1 MPNYKDYIPLPGSER
16 VPLIGAQAAGAAN
29 SEETLQVTLLLRTR
43 TDVETAAAGI
53 TKSSELSSE
62 NSSARHR
69 HLSHQEFLDT
79 YGASQQDLQKIE
91 AFAHE
96 YNLTIAEASLAKR
109 TVMLVGTVAS
119 FAKAFHVEL
128 KRYEHSGKSYRGRS
142 GSIHIPTE
150 LASIVRAVMGLDN
163 RPQAHPH
170 FRTHLPP
177 HHMHVRTAQ
186 PEGTFTPAQVA
197 AIYGFPKQADGTGQC
212 IAIVELGGGFRSE
225 DITHYF
231 LDVLK
236 LPVPRVVAV
245 SVDGSSNAPAGS
257 ISSPDAEVMLD
268 IAVAGAVAPRATI
281 AVYFA
286 TNSDQGF
293 YNAIAAAVHD
303 TRYNPGIISI
313 SWGGPESTWS
323 QQSLTEYNNLL
334 QDAVRLG
341 VTVCVAS
348 GDNGSTDGL
357 QDGLEHVDFPSSSPF
372 VLACGGTSLKI
383 ADDKISQE
391 VVWNEMDKQQ
401 GATGG
406 GVSDF
411 FPKPTYQASAGVPP
425 SRNPGNFVGRGVP
438 DVAGNADP
446 LTGYDV
452 YVDGQMTV
460 LGGTSA
466 VAPLWAGLVALV
478 NQIRAK
484 RAGNLTPLL
493 YAKNAATSA
502 FYNVTAGNNGAYSAS
517 PGWSACTGWGSPNGA
532 SIVSALDASQSE
544 I

>member
-1 MPNYKDYIPLPGSER
+1 MPKYKDYTFLPGSER
-16 VPLIGAQAAGAAN
+16 VPLIGAQPAGAAN
-29 SEETLQVTLLLRTR
+29 SEETLQVTVLLRAHTE
-43 TDVETAAAGI
+43 VETATTGI
-53 TKSSELSSE
+53 TKSSELSLDK
-62 NSSARHR
+62 APCRHR
-69 HLSHQEFLDT
+69 HLSHQEFLDA
-79 YGASQQDLQKIE
+79 YGASSQDLQRIE
-91 AFAHE
+91 EFAHE
-96 YNLTIAEASLAKR
+96 YNLTIVGVSLAKR
-109 TVMLVGTVAS
+109 TVMLAGTVAS
-119 FAKAFHVEL
+119 FARAFQVEL
-128 KRYEHSGKSYRGRS
+128 KRYEQSGKCYRGRI
-142 GSIHIPTE
+142 GPIQIPAE
-150 LASIVRAVMGLDN
+150 LSSIVKAVMGLDN
-163 RPQAHPH
+163 RPQARPH
-170 FRTHLPP
+170 FRMHLPP
-177 HHMHVRTAQ
+177 HPMHVRTAQ

-197 AIYGFPKQADGTGQC
+197 GIYGFPKQADGAGQC

-231 LDVLK
+231 LDILK

-245 SVDGSSNAPAGS
+245 AVDGSSNAPAGTV
-257 ISSPDAEVMLD
+257 SSPDAEVMLD

-286 TNSDQGF
+286 PNTDQGF

-357 QDGLEHVDFPSSSPF
+357 QDGLEHVDFPASSPF
-372 VLACGGTSLKI
+372 VLACGGTSLKT
-383 ADDKISQE
+383 ADGKISQE
-391 VVWNEMDKQQ
+391 VVWNEMSKQQ

-425 SRNPGNFVGRGVP
+425 SMNPGNFVGRGVP

-446 LTGYDV
+446 LTGYDI
-452 YVDGQMTV
+452 YLDGQMAV

-466 VAPLWAGLVALV
+466 VAPLWAGLVALI

-484 RAGNLTPLL
+484 RAGNLNPLL
-493 YAKNAATSA
+493 YNRDPATSA
-502 FYNVTAGNNGAYSAS
+502 FYNITAGNNGAYSAS
-517 PGWSACTGWGSPNGA
+517 PGWSPCTGWGSPNGA
-532 SIVSALDASQSE
+532 SILSALDASQSE

>member
-1 MPNYKDYIPLPGSER
+1 MPKYKDYISLPGSER
-16 VPLIGAQAAGAAN
+16 VPLIGAQPAGGAN
-29 SEETLQVTLLLRTR
+29 AEETLQVTVLLRAR
-43 TDVETAAAGI
+43 TPVEAAAGI

-62 NSSARHR
+62 KAPARHR
-69 HLSHQEFLDT
+69 HLSHQEFLDI
-79 YGASQQDLQKIE
+79 YGANQQDLLKIE
-91 AFAHE
+91 EFAHE
-96 YNLTIAEASLAKR
+96 YNLTIVEVSLAKR

-119 FAKAFHVEL
+119 FAKAFQVEL
-128 KRYEHSGKSYRGRS
+128 KRYEQSGKSYRGRI
-142 GSIHIPTE
+142 GPIQIPAE
-150 LASIVRAVMGLDN
+150 LSSIVKAVMGLDN
-163 RPQAHPH
+163 RPQARPH
-170 FRTHLPP
+170 FRMHLPP
-177 HHMHVRTAQ
+177 HPMHVRTAQ

-197 AIYGFPKQADGTGQC
+197 GIYGFPKQADGAGQC

-245 SVDGSSNAPAGS
+245 AVDGSSNAPAGS
-257 ISSPDAEVMLD
+257 ASSPDAEVMLD

-286 TNSDQGF
+286 PNTDQGF

-357 QDGLEHVDFPSSSPF
+357 QDGLEHVDFPASSPF
-372 VLACGGTSLKI
+372 VLACGGTSLKT
-383 ADDKISQE
+383 ADGKISQE
-391 VVWNEMDKQQ
+391 VVWNEMSKQQ

-411 FPKPTYQASAGVPP
+411 FPKPTYQAGAGVPP

-446 LTGYDV
+446 VTGYDV
-452 YVDGQMTV
+452 YLDGQMAV

-466 VAPLWAGLVALV
+466 VAPLWAGLVALI

-484 RAGNLTPLL
+484 RAGNLNPLL
-493 YAKNAATSA
+493 YTKDAATSA
-502 FYNVTAGNNGAYSAS
+502 FYNITAGNNGAYSAS